1 MRAIAA
7 ACLCSILMSGCAAS
21 GPRELP
27 TYVVRPQD
35 TLYSIAWRHNLDYR
49 DLARWN
55 HVGADYRLTVG
66 QVLLLEGGH
75 ATPPPAGSSA
85 RSSPAATAT
94 PSAPTAPAPAPS
106 GQQQPAVNGSRSP
119 SGAAP
124 RARAAA
130 SPVAKAAPPGGTAA
144 PATPPPATAQASEHG
159 TKTPVAGAGGGKWV
173 WPTERGAA
181 PRPVP
186 GGGVLLFGRLGQDVR
201 AAATGRVVY
210 VGNGIR
216 GYGNLVIL
224 KHGEMFLSS
233 YAHNREILVKEG
245 QDVSIGQTIA
255 HMGTGPHQT
264 AVLYFE
270 IRANG
275 KPVDPLAYLPK

>member
-1 MRAIAA
+1 VRATRAIAA
-7 ACLCSILMSGCAAS
+7 AYLCSILLSGCAAS
-21 GPRELP
+21 GPREIP

-35 TLYSIAWRHNLDYR
+35 TLYSIAWRHDLDYR
-49 DLARWN
+49 ELARWN
-55 HVGADYRLTVG
+55 HIGADYRLMVG
-66 QVLLLEGGH
+66 QVLVLEGGH
-75 ATPPPAGSSA
+75 AKPTPATSPPA
-85 RSSPAATAT
+85 
-94 PSAPTAPAPAPS
+94 
-106 GQQQPAVNGSRSP
+106 QQQPSTSGSREQST
-119 SGAAP
+119 
-124 RARAAA
+124 
-130 SPVAKAAPPGGTAA
+130 APPRSRPGTPPVTKPMAPTGTA
-144 PATPPPATAQASEHG
+144 PPATTSEHG
-159 TKTPVAGAGGGKWV
+159 AKTSVAVVSGGKWG

-186 GGGVLLFGRLGQDVR
+186 GGGVRLFGQLGQDVR
-201 AAATGRVVY
+201 AASAGRVVY

-224 KHGEMFLSS
+224 KHGETFLSS
-233 YAHNREILVKEG
+233 YAHNREVLVKEG

-264 AVLYFE
+264 SVLYFE